1 LAIFENSDKL
11 SLASVKYAFKEKV
24 VAVFVH
30 CAICAASEKSLM
42 QATALDA

>member
-1 LAIFENSDKL
+1 LAIFENGAKL

-24 VAVFVH
+24 DAVFVR
-30 CAICAASEKSLM
+30 CAICAAKEKSLM